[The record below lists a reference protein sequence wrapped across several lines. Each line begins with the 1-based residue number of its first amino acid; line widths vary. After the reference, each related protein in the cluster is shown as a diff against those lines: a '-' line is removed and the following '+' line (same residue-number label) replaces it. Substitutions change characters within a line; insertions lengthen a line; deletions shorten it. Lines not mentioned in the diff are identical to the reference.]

1 MRNKREFTIDT
12 IEIKKT
18 TRDYY
23 QNLYTAKM
31 NRLEEMDRFLKIY
44 NLQILN
50 HEEIKKDMNRL
61 VISNEIESVM
71 QKNIF
76 KKQKSRL

>member
-61 VISNEIESVM
+61 IISNEIESVM

>member
-18 TRDYY
+18 KRDYY

-50 HEEIKKDMNRL
+50 HEEIKK
-61 VISNEIESVM
+61 I
-71 QKNIF
+71 
-76 KKQKSRL
+76 

>member
-18 TRDYY
+18 KRDYY

-50 HEEIKKDMNRL
+50 HEEIKKIWTD
-61 VISNEIESVM
+61 
-71 QKNIF
+71 
-76 KKQKSRL
+76 

>member
-31 NRLEEMDRFLKIY
+31 NSLEEMDRFLKIY

-50 HEEIKKDMNRL
+50 HEEIKKKYEQT
-61 VISNEIESVM
+61 SY
-71 QKNIF
+71 Q
-76 KKQKSRL
+76 